1 MSQFEPLCSSIT
13 LDTIKDNLNK
23 MLIVKQGDINSRTF
37 SIKLCSNGV
46 EYKIPDGTTA
56 KYAITRSH
64 NSAIWNDCDKIE
76 NDTIFGTFSS
86 ESMSV
91 AGVFQMQI
99 ELYNQNNT
107 AKFTP
112 YNFLLKVKPS
122 ARNADNQ
129 VGKNEYGVLDNLIKK
144 ATETDNKTNETLS
157 EMKDLKTNLEN
168 SEEVRVQNENNR
180 IEAEKNREQN
190 TNTAIKNCENVTQ
203 EAISATNRANEA
215 TNNANTAA
223 NRANEAADKCDGIID
238 KTGVVLKTDKG
249 QPNGVAELDSNAKI
263 LDERINT
270 TFSRSSTRT
279 NISSGDRFSVIL
291 GKISKWFYDL
301 KDAAFCE
308 VVNNST
314 TPSSSTGKV
323 LDARQGKVLDE
334 KKVNKSDVIENVDI
348 SQVGKIM
355 DGKTTSDKFKEID
368 ESFDNL
374 PVVRSGKEM
383 IDDSVGK
390 DGDIFI
396 LITEEEV

>member
-144 ATETDNKTNETLS
+144 ATETDNKTNTALETI
-157 EMKDLKTNLEN
+157 ENLKENLEI
-168 SEEVRVQNENNR
+168 SETTRVENEKKR
-180 IEAEKNREQN
+180 IEAEKNREENTQN
-190 TNTAIKNCENVTQ
+190 AIDACNT
-203 EAISATNRANEA
+203 A
-215 TNNANTAA
+215 TNNAIEETKKTVESTKNANNAADRANDAA
-223 NRANEAADKCDGIID
+223 NKCDGVLD
-238 KTGVVLKTDKG
+238 KTGVVLTDDKG
-249 QPNGVAELDSNAKI
+249 KPNGVAELDANAKI
-263 LDERINT
+263 KNIQINT
-270 TFSRSSTRT
+270 AFSQNDTREELV
-279 NISSGDRFSVIL
+279 SGENFEILL
-291 GKISKWFYDL
+291 GKIAKSINDL
-301 KDAAFCE
+301 GVSAFCK
-308 VVNNST
+308 VVNDLST
-314 TPSSSTGKV
+314 TANNTV
-323 LDARQGKVLDE
+323 LDGRQGKILEE
-334 KKVNKSDVIENVDI
+334 KKFDKDNILKSVVI
-348 SQVGKIM
+348 SQEGKVM
-355 DGKTTSDKFKEID
+355 DGKTSSEKFKEL
-368 ESFDNL
+368 DNTLNSL
-374 PVVRSGKEM
+374 PVIRYGKEM
-383 IDDSVGK
+383 IDDSIGK